1 MKDGLPLLWRAIPNT
16 IKKENLMVPHV
27 DVFKCTGCGTC
38 VRECPEHI
46 IGLVNNKAAILTDL
60 CVECGICAFVCP
72 FVSIVNEVP
81 YGSYDTGNTAFIS
94 KR

>member
-1 MKDGLPLLWRAIPNT
+1 MLLSREKA
-16 IKKENLMVPHV
+16 LSVP
-27 DVFKCTGCGTC
+27 FFFRCTGCGIC

-72 FVSIVNEVP
+72 LVSIVNELP
-81 YGSYDTGNTAFIS
+81 NGGYETGNIMHLS

>member
-1 MKDGLPLLWRAIPNT
+1 
-16 IKKENLMVPHV
+16 MVPHV

-38 VRECPEHI
+38 VRGCPEKI
-46 IGLVNNKAAILTDL
+46 IGLVSSKAAILTDL

-72 FVSIVNEVP
+72 FVAIVNEVP
-81 YGSYDTGNTAFIS
+81 YGGPQTDKTTYVS